1 MYLQNLGSDHVDLI
15 LEFSLWVIMTSP
27 EDGLTIFTEDMVIF
41 LHLIGSLL
49 LILTSDWSGHGGVS
63 AQD

>member
-27 EDGLTIFTEDMVIF
+27 EDGLTIFTEDMVRM
-41 LHLIGSLL
+41 LA
-49 LILTSDWSGHGGVS
+49 SDWLIVTHTHL
-63 AQD
+63 